1 MNKLVFKKTE
11 NKWKTIDRVKLNIF
25 TNYSTIM
32 KLAQSTN
39 IVYHN
44 LSKSTSNYFQRSC
57 NCDRG
62 RLRSITTEIV
72 QKYNNF
78 RDSAAISSQRHI
90 IISIIVLR

>member
-1 MNKLVFKKTE
+1 MNKLAFKKTE
-11 NKWKTIDRVKLNIF
+11 NRSSQLNIF

-78 RDSAAISSQRHI
+78 RDSELGVHKDTLLLA
-90 IISIIVLR
+90 LLF